1 MFELCR
7 AKQKSLKVIFF
18 MGLHYDLP
26 VYKACYDL
34 LLEIFQFTKDFSKE
48 YKYTVGESLKKQ
60 TVDLLTLIFRA
71 NSRKDKEQVLQ
82 EARESI
88 EVIRLF
94 IRLMKDMH
102 QISLK
107 RFVQVN
113 KKVEDVSKQL
123 TGWQKA
129 MRN

>member
-1 MFELCR
+1 MPQGLGRFDYL
-7 AKQKSLKVIFF
+7 SILLFF

-34 LLEIFQFTKDFSKE
+34 LLEIFQFTKYFSRE

-60 TVDLLTLIFRA
+60 TVELLTLIFRA

-102 QISLK
+102 EISLK
-107 RFVQVN
+107 KFVLVN

-123 TGWQKA
+123 TGWQKS